1 MLSVRQLALRSLLRP
16 VATSSTTSKAKH
28 TLPDLTYDYN
38 ALEPVISAE
47 IMQLHHS
54 KHHQTYVNMYNV
66 AEEKLADALSKGI
79 HAERHVEAES
89 KTKTPESTSNQ
100 HLKSTNAFLG
110 GCDASS
116 IIGLQGA
123 LKFHGGGHINHS
135 IFWQNLCPVSQSGEP
150 SADLMAAI
158 IKDFG
163 SLENLQTQLSA
174 STVAVQGSGW
184 GWLGFNKA
192 EKKLQVATCANQDP
206 LEATTGL
213 VPLFGID
220 VWEHA
225 YYLQYKNVRP
235 DYVKA
240 VWQIANWA
248 DISDRFVKASG

>member
-1 MLSVRQLALRSLLRP
+1 MLSLRHFASTQLQLLRP
-16 VATSSTTSKAKH
+16 LTTTVTSVQNKA
-28 TLPDLTYDYN
+28 TLPDLSYDYN

-54 KHHQTYVNMYNV
+54 KHHQTYVNNYNV
-66 AEEKLADALSKGI
+66 AEEKLAEAVSKG
-79 HAERHVEAES
+79 
-89 KTKTPESTSNQ
+89 
-100 HLKSTNAFLG
+100 
-110 GCDASS
+110 DASTV
-116 IIGLQGA
+116 IGLQGA
-123 LKFHGGGHINHS
+123 LKFNGGGHINHS
-135 IFWQNLCPVSQSGEP
+135 IFWQNLCPTSDSGEP
-150 SADLMAAI
+150 SPELMAAI
-158 IKDFG
+158 ERDFG
-163 SLENLQTQLSA
+163 SLDSLKEKLSA

-192 EKKLQVATCANQDP
+192 ANKLQIAACANQDP

-240 VWQIANWA
+240 IWQVANWK
-248 DISDRFVKASG
+248 DISQRFSNASA